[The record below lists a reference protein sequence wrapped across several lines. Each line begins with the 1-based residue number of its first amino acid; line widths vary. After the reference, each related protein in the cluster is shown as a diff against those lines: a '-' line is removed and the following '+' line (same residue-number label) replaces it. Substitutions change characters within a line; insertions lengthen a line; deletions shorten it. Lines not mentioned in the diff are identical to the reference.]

1 MGYFSWK
8 TADTNKSI
16 SNFDSSRGARAVWLI
31 TPDGMA
37 IHEDMYEGYGE
48 FGGFDAYALL
58 AKWNAPDLCKGDP
71 NYDRSIGID
80 LFYGKDPVKYPLK
93 FVDNPNYNYKDL
105 PASETCPLQGFFY
118 DDED

>member
-16 SNFDSSRGARAVWLI
+16 SNMDSSRGARAVWLI

-58 AKWNAPDLCKGDP
+58 AKRNAPDLCKGDP

-93 FVDNPNYNYKDL
+93 FADNPDCNYKDL
-105 PASETCPLQGFFY
+105 PSSEACPSQGFFY